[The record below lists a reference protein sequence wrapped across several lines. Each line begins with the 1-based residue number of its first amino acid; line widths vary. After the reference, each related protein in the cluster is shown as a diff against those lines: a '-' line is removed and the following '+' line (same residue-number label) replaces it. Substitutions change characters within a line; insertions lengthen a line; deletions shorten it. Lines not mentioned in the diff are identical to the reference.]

1 MYLDCATRR
10 SQQSPLRSAPHVS
23 PRGAPVGARAPLHRP
38 RKAHTPSV
46 PALALRRS
54 MTQRVLRKP
63 CTAWIVTSGASSIS
77 Q

>member
-1 MYLDCATRR
+1 MYLECATRR
-10 SQQSPLRSAPHVS
+10 SQQSPCVRHRTSH
-23 PRGAPVGARAPLHRP
+23 PVGHPSAGAPLHPP

-63 CTAWIVTSGASSIS
+63 CTAWTVTSGASSIS